1 MGGRDRHISEFEAS
15 LVYRVSSRIANATQ
29 RNPASKPPPQKKI
42 NSNDFMKFKGK
53 WMELEDIIL
62 SESSQCPQYKPQT
75 IWSLGGRKTRVWI
88 LQSCFERGME

>member
-1 MGGRDRHISEFEAS
+1 LGGRDSHISEFEAS
-15 LVYRVSSRIANATQ
+15 LVYRVSSRIANAIQ

-62 SESSQCPQYKPQT
+62 SEITQIHTQKKH
-75 IWSLGGRKTRVWI
+75 IWFI
-88 LQSCFERGME
+88 LTESGY